1 MGKVESLWKSYD
13 VQGRVAYVIKK
24 KLKLLKIDLKKWN
37 MESFENLE
45 KQCKKLIA
53 KVNFLEERDKVK
65 MMYHQVESN
74 SECHKEGDKYHKN
87 SESMNCILIQQS
99 LQKGILCTLLYLLNQ
114 NQ

>member
-53 KVNFLEERDKVK
+53 KVNFLEERDKVLGLTNEELETRRFCLGEYWK
-65 MMYHQVESN
+65 FTR
-74 SECHKEGDKYHKN
+74 
-87 SESMNCILIQQS
+87 MNPCCSKSQELSGLRREMGTNFFPQ
-99 LQKGILCTLLYLLNQ
+99 CY
-114 NQ
+114 